1 MESTKTSI
9 FSHIN
14 HEIQC
19 PLCQKKFNNKTSFIE
34 LNFHLYNCGKEK
46 VIRSKSN
53 INLQNLLNEESQE
66 IINDKYKY
74 KSETKRD
81 INIDKDESDIIENT
95 FNDLQL
101 VIDYNE
107 EENKFEEEHLKN
119 IRKLDN
125 SKVKYIELRDFLT
138 RKKEQM
144 NFLMTIECN
153 SFSQLFKSLKEI
165 NVYYDIVFIY
175 KKKNNETKKYC
186 LNYAINKYVKTM
198 IKLNRFEVIYEEN
211 ILSFS
216 FNNPKIDFE
225 MIGVIFAILFIYPH
239 IKIKYKFPKLLF
251 KMLINENLCL
261 EDIKYENKELYQKL
275 IDLTKAEDISKLNL
289 VYMYE
294 ENELILGGSNIKINE
309 INVYDYVEKVV
320 NYEMNKYKKE
330 INNMKEILYQF
341 VPKKFI
347 FSFNADQLEQ
357 IINKVL

>member
-1 MESTKTSI
+1 
-9 FSHIN
+9 
-14 HEIQC
+14 
-19 PLCQKKFNNKTSFIE
+19 
-34 LNFHLYNCGKEK
+34 
-46 VIRSKSN
+46 
-53 INLQNLLNEESQE
+53 
-66 IINDKYKY
+66 
-74 KSETKRD
+74 
-81 INIDKDESDIIENT
+81 
-95 FNDLQL
+95 
-101 VIDYNE
+101 
-107 EENKFEEEHLKN
+107 
-119 IRKLDN
+119 
-125 SKVKYIELRDFLT
+125 
-138 RKKEQM
+138 
-144 NFLMTIECN
+144 
-153 SFSQLFKSLKEI
+153 
-165 NVYYDIVFIY
+165 
-175 KKKNNETKKYC
+175 
-186 LNYAINKYVKTM
+186 M

-330 INNMKEILYQF
+330 INNIKKILYQF